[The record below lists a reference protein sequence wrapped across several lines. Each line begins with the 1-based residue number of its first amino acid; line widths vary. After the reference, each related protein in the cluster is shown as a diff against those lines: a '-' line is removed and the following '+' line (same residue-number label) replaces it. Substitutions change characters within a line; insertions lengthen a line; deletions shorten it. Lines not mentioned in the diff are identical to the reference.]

1 MVPYKLAIMLFVI
14 LLSFGC
20 KLAGNI
26 EGSGGMYAEEDQS
39 LSK

>member
-1 MVPYKLAIMLFVI
+1 MESFKIVLILFVI
-14 LLSFGC
+14 LLTFGC

-26 EGSGGMYAEEDQS
+26 EGSGGMYTEEDQS